1 MPKDGINEIKI
12 KSYDELVSIIC
23 GKHDKYKIDLRE
35 DFIFRGIADMR
46 CELIPSSLRKNEQN
60 QLKIDELIET
70 DKKFWI
76 EVDEKEVIE
85 KNLKCNMKVKKYL
98 L

>member
-1 MPKDGINEIKI
+1 MTEDGINEIKI
-12 KSYDELVSIIC
+12 ESYDELVNIIC
-23 GKHDKYKIDLRE
+23 EKNKKNKIDLRE
-35 DFIFRGIADMR
+35 DFIFRGVSDIR
-46 CELIPSSLRKNEQN
+46 CELIPSSLRKNKQN

-85 KNLKCNMKVKKYL
+85 KNLKHLMQ
-98 L
+98 